1 MDRMAEGPMEKNG
14 WMDEGFVT
22 LMEATKVSL
31 LGSGVWSVE
40 CGVWSVECGVWSVEC
55 GVWSVECRWKGEIV
69 AVQWWKRKVK

>member
-31 LGSGVWSVE
+31 LGSAVWSVE
-40 CGVWSVECGVWSVEC
+40 CGVSSVVGRE
-55 GVWSVECRWKGEIV
+55 R
-69 AVQWWKRKVK
+69 

>member
-31 LGSGVWSVE
+31 LGSA
-40 CGVWSVECGVWSVEC
+40 VWSVEC
-55 GVWSVECRWKGEIV
+55 GVWSVECRVSLEGRDSCNAMVEKESEIMKRPQKGIL
-69 AVQWWKRKVK
+69 K

>member
-31 LGSGVWSVE
+31 LGSA
-40 CGVWSVECGVWSVEC
+40 VWSVEC
-55 GVWSVECRWKGEIV
+55 GVWSVECRVSLEGRDSCSAMVEKESEIMKRPQKGIL
-69 AVQWWKRKVK
+69 K